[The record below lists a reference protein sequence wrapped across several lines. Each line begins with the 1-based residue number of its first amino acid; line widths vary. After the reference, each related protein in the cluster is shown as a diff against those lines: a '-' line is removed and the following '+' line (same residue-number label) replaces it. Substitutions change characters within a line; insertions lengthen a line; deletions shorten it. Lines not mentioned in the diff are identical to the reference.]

1 MTKLQS
7 IPMENIISG
16 FLTSF
21 ALTYLAIPHVI
32 KIAKERHLFDV
43 PGERSSHFVATP
55 PLGGVGI
62 FAGILVALFMW
73 VPFANHQ
80 FMQYLVGAIFII
92 FVVGLKDDLEPMD
105 AKKKLIA
112 QMFTSFLIVYACDIR
127 IENMHGL
134 LGFYGDFPYWLSLI
148 ISGFTVLVIL
158 NAFNLIDGIN
168 GLSAS
173 IGILVSTT
181 LGIWFFLTEQPA
193 FAILAAITAAAYLA
207 FLRYNI
213 VPPTRT
219 FMGDNG
225 SLMLGTITAT
235 LIIQFITSNAG
246 LSANHDYY
254 FHSIAVVSMTIIVV
268 PLFDTL
274 RVFATRIYRGHSP
287 ITPDRRHL
295 HHLLIDFGFTHA
307 QATGV
312 LVTFNAVMIAF
323 AFISQNYLEQHLILG
338 TVLLCAGLGTLF
350 FNHFANLRRY
360 ERKKILQLNSYSD
373 DPLTTRKEEDKDKGK
388 RIARNRAL

>member
-1 MTKLQS
+1 
-7 IPMENIISG
+7 MENIISG
-16 FLTSF
+16 FVTSF
-21 ALTYLAIPHVI
+21 ALTYLAIPPVI
-32 KIAKERHLFDV
+32 KIANERHLCDV

-55 PLGGVGI
+55 TLGGVGI
-62 FAGILVALFMW
+62 FTGILVALFMW

-80 FMQYLVGAIFII
+80 FLQYLVGALFII

-112 QMFTSFLIVYACDIR
+112 QMITSFLIVYACDIR

-134 LGFYGDFPYWLSLI
+134 LGFYSDFPYWLSLI
-148 ISGFTVLVIL
+148 ISGFTVLVIM

-173 IGILVSTT
+173 LGILVSTT

-207 FLRYNI
+207 FLRFNI
-213 VPPTRT
+213 MPPTRT
-219 FMGDNG
+219 FMGDTG

-235 LIIQFITSNAG
+235 LVIQFITSNAA
-246 LSANHDYY
+246 LSANHDFY
-254 FHSIAVVSMTIIVV
+254 FHSVAVVSMTIVVV

-274 RVFATRIYRGHSP
+274 RVFATRMYRGHSP
-287 ITPDRRHL
+287 LIPDRRHI
-295 HHLLIDFGFTHA
+295 HHLLVDFGFTHA

-350 FNHFANLRRY
+350 FHRSVNLRRHK
-360 ERKKILQLNSYSD
+360 RKKILQLNSYAGD
-373 DPLTTRKEEDKDKGK
+373 RLTTRKEEDKEKE
-388 RIARNRAL
+388 RRTARSRAL